1 MAMFRQMFADES
13 KHPDCDFV
21 SIGFTPVGR
30 QLVRTPNLL
39 RMPGQ
44 ARTFAMIYSVR
55 NTGIA
60 FALVHPPLAS
70 CHAY

>member
-30 QLVRTPNLL
+30 QLVSY
-39 RMPGQ
+39 Q
-44 ARTFAMIYSVR
+44 AKHTASR
-55 NTGIA
+55 
-60 FALVHPPLAS
+60 HPPSRSGFAGAGGGVAAVNLRS
-70 CHAY
+70 QM